1 MHMYD
6 LLIKK
11 RDGEALSAEE
21 ISYMIHAYVAGE
33 IEEYQMSAMLMA
45 IYFQGMTDEETA
57 ALTKAM
63 AESGTMVDLSAID
76 GIKVDKH
83 STGGVGDKTTF
94 IVGPLVAACGGKV
107 AKMSGRG
114 LGHTG
119 GTIDKMESIPH
130 VRIALSQDE
139 FFHIVNT
146 IGVSIVG
153 QSDTLAPADKK
164 LYALRDVIGTVDSM
178 PLIASSVMSKKLASG
193 SDAILLDVKVGSGAF
208 MKTVDDGLALA
219 RLMVHIGEANGRR
232 TVALLTDMDCPLGQA
247 VGNANE
253 MREVIATL
261 RGKGPADLTEEAL
274 LIAANMLYLCGKG
287 SYEECQVKVKNALS
301 DGSGLEKLA
310 AMIEAQGGDVFAV
323 ETKEAVTTAHEAYV
337 YASSNG
343 YVTHMDAEAIG
354 LSAVH
359 LGAGRLN
366 KGDAI
371 NYRAGIYVLKK
382 IGDAVQAGEA
392 LAKLTSDSKEGL
404 ADACKRY
411 AAAVTIGDTPV
422 QRAPL
427 ILARVTKDGV
437 ERFDWGQDIREGQV
451 ADGSSKEIDSDEL
464 LWQAR
469 MSREQAYVP
478 YSHFPVGAAV
488 LTESGAIYGG
498 CNIENASFGLTN
510 CAERTAIYK
519 AVADGHTRF
528 KALAVIADTPD
539 VCAPCGACRQV
550 ISEFA
555 IPHIILA
562 NMEGRVATYTA
573 EELLPLSFTAK
584 DIKQNKQ

>member
-21 ISYMIHAYVAGE
+21 ICYMIHAYVAGE

-130 VRIALSQDE
+130 VRIALTQDE
-139 FFHIVNT
+139 FFRIVNT

-310 AMIEAQGGDVFAV
+310 AMLEAQGGDVFAV

-366 KGDAI
+366 KGDTI

-437 ERFDWGQDIREGQV
+437 ERFDRGQDIREGQA

-464 LWQAR
+464 LRQAR

-519 AVADGHTRF
+519 SVADGHTRF

-555 IPHIILA
+555 IPYIILA

>member
-119 GTIDKMESIPH
+119 GTIDKMESVPH

-164 LYALRDVIGTVDSM
+164 LYTLRDVIGTVDSM

-411 AAAVTIGDTPV
+411 AAAVTIGDTLV

-437 ERFDWGQDIREGQV
+437 ERFDRGQDIREGQA
-451 ADGSSKEIDSDEL
+451 ADELSKEIDSDEL
-464 LWQAR
+464 LRQAR

-555 IPHIILA
+555 IPYIILA

>member
-130 VRIALSQDE
+130 VRIALAQDE
-139 FFHIVNT
+139 FFRIVNT

-310 AMIEAQGGDVFAV
+310 AMIEVQGGDVFAV

-404 ADACKRY
+404 ADACNRY

-437 ERFDWGQDIREGQV
+437 ERFDRGQDIREGQV
-451 ADGSSKEIDSDEL
+451 ADGSSKEIDSDAL
-464 LWQAR
+464 LRQAR
-469 MSREQAYVP
+469 KSREQAYVP

>member
-21 ISYMIHAYVAGE
+21 ICYMIHAYVAGE

-130 VRIALSQDE
+130 VRIALAQDE
-139 FFHIVNT
+139 FFRIVNT

-366 KGDAI
+366 KGDTI

-382 IGDAVQAGEA
+382 IGDTVQAGEA

-437 ERFDWGQDIREGQV
+437 ERFDRGQDIREGQV

-464 LWQAR
+464 LRQAR

-555 IPHIILA
+555 IPYIILA
-562 NMEGRVATYTA
+562 NMEGRAATYTA

>member
-21 ISYMIHAYVAGE
+21 ICYMIHAYVAGE

-119 GTIDKMESIPH
+119 GTIDKMESVPH

-287 SYEECQVKVKNALS
+287 SYEACQVKVKNALS

-359 LGAGRLN
+359 LGAGRLS

-392 LAKLTSDSKEGL
+392 LAKLTSDSREGL

-437 ERFDWGQDIREGQV
+437 ERFDRGQDIKGEQTTN
-451 ADGSSKEIDSDEL
+451 GSAKGIDSDAL
-464 LWQAR
+464 LRQAR

-519 AVADGHTRF
+519 AVADGHTCF

-555 IPHIILA
+555 IPYIILA